1 MSRLNL
7 CDYCNAYIFAKGKID
22 LLATAGNENEKDETN
37 NAFKN
42 NASFI

>member
-22 LLATAGNENEKDETN
+22 LLASAGNENEKD